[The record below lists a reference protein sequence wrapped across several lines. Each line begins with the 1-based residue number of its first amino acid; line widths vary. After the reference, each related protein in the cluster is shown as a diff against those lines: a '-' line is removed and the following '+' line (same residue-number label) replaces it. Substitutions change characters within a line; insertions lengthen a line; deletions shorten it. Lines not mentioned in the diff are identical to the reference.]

1 MALAYILFIILYVLY
16 LPKDIAN
23 YGGCDN
29 EGQSVAA
36 AATATEAVAAA
47 SL

>member
-1 MALAYILFIILYVLY
+1 MANILFIILYVY

-36 AATATEAVAAA
+36 AAAATEAVAAA

>member
-1 MALAYILFIILYVLY
+1 MAYILFIILYVC

-36 AATATEAVAAA
+36 AVAAAATEAVAAA